1 MILVLVGRRRELA
14 RMRSCLDEAWS
25 GPSTVLVIE
34 GDPGIGKST
43 MLAEARAAAPGTVLS
58 TTGIEGESDIVYGNL
73 ADVFRGRYAHLA
85 AIPERQADALASV
98 FAIGPSRPA
107 DRFTV
112 ASATLNL
119 LGAIAAEG
127 PLLVTIDDAQWI
139 DPASLQA
146 LLFAANR
153 LEVQGVVLLFAVR
166 ARQPTGQQLS
176 RFPTLALDGL
186 GASDARQLLAEAGV
200 PAMSEA
206 STSRLVEE
214 SGGNPLA
221 LLTLP
226 TTMPADDLALWAL
239 SAEPLPISSVL
250 ENAFCGNITTLP
262 AETRQA
268 LLMLAVLGSGTLKP
282 TSVWSAAELSLDD
295 LDPAEEA
302 GLIVYR
308 QGRPEFR
315 HPLIRAA
322 AYRVATTAARRR
334 AHLHAADLL
343 ESSTNA
349 RALERRAGHLVAA
362 GTAANESL
370 ASTFQATADQELATG
385 NFTVAGKLY
394 QRSAD
399 LTPNPN
405 IAMRRML
412 LAANALRLAGAIDE
426 SRGLLADAASR
437 GDDPAVL
444 AAIGHALS
452 RLEVYRG
459 SMVQGRDGLLEIGI
473 AAAVR
478 SPVQAADILSD
489 AALAST
495 VIGDMETARTSARH
509 AMALVAHPGSSPPLQ
524 VTAVSVLV
532 SALSGDQGEARAL
545 LAPRTAE
552 IDTVDPLGID
562 FIYQVSLELSLAHF
576 ALEETDRSRVLL
588 QRAVE
593 GARERSATGVLPF
606 RLGSLARVEFW
617 QGRWATALATV
628 HEALRLADE
637 TGWVSERP
645 SSLATLARI
654 EAVTGRHEECRSHAK
669 DATAAA
675 ELAGAGTYAALGHVA
690 LGMLELTCQN
700 PAAAIGHFE
709 LVTAFADNVGF
720 ARSPVMWWSSDLIEC
735 YVAEGMLDA
744 ARHELAKLEVVASGP
759 AMPTTAA
766 VAARCRALLEPAAFE
781 RYMADALRLHAIGDM
796 PFEQARTELLMG
808 GYLRRRNQ
816 QGKARPLL
824 ASALATFER
833 LGAVDWASRARD
845 QLEATGMRIRRT
857 TNGLGELTPQELQ
870 VALAVAR
877 GMSNKEVA
885 GHLFLS
891 VKTVEFHLSHV
902 FQKLGVNRRTRV
914 ASLVARHETLQGTT
928 LETLAAGNR

>member
-1 MILVLVGRRRELA
+1 MLVGRGRELA
-14 RMRSCLDEAWS
+14 RVRSCVDGAGAGAS
-25 GPSTVLVIE
+25 SVLVIE

-43 MLAEARAAAPGTVLS
+43 MLAEARAAAHGTTLS
-58 TTGIEGESDIVYGNL
+58 TTGIEGESDIAYGNL
-73 ADVFRGRYAHLA
+73 ADVFRGHYDHLT

-98 FAIGPSRPA
+98 FAIGPSAPA

-119 LGAIAAEG
+119 LGSIAAEG
-127 PLLVTIDDAQWI
+127 PLLVTVDDAQWV
-139 DPASLQA
+139 DPASFQA
-146 LLFAANR
+146 LLFTANR
-153 LEVQGVVLLFAVR
+153 LDVRGTVLIFAVR
-166 ARQPTGQQLS
+166 ARQPAGQQLS
-176 RFPTLALDGL
+176 RFPNLSLDGL
-186 GASDARQLLAEAGV
+186 DASEARQLLAESGV

-239 SAEPLPISSVL
+239 SAEPLPIGSVL
-250 ENAFCGNITTLP
+250 EDAFCGNITTLP
-262 AETRQA
+262 PETRQA
-268 LLMLAVLGSGTLKP
+268 LLMLAILGPETARNLPLAP
-282 TSVWSAAELSLDD
+282 TPDLSLDD
-295 LDPAEEA
+295 LDAAEEA

-308 QGRPEFR
+308 HGRPEFR

-322 AYRVATTAARRR
+322 AYRVSSSAARRR
-334 AHLHAADLL
+334 AHLQAARML
-343 ESSTNA
+343 ESATSA
-349 RALERRAGHLVAA
+349 QALERRAGHLVAA
-362 GTAANESL
+362 GTAADESL
-370 ASTFQATADQELATG
+370 ASTFQAVAEHELATG

-399 LTPNPN
+399 LTPTPN

-426 SRGLLADAASR
+426 SRGLLGDAASR
-437 GDDPAVL
+437 GDDPGL
-444 AAIGHALS
+444 TIAIAYALS

-459 SMVQGRDGLLEIGI
+459 AMVQGRAGLLELGSS
-473 AAAVR
+473 AAEG
-478 SPVQAADILSD
+478 SPRQAADILSD
-489 AALAST
+489 AALASS
-495 VIGDMETARTSARH
+495 VIGDLETARSAAKR
-509 AMALVAHPGSSPPLQ
+509 AMALVADLDGPPPLQ
-524 VTAVSVLV
+524 VVAVGALV
-532 SALSGDQGEARAL
+532 EGLSGDPAAARAL
-545 LAPRTAE
+545 LEPRTAE

-562 FIYQVSLELSLAHF
+562 FVYQVTLELSLAHF
-576 ALEETDRSRVLL
+576 AVEEADRSRVLL
-588 QRAVE
+588 ERAIQ

-654 EAVTGRHEECRSHAK
+654 EALTGHHEECRTHAHE
-669 DATAAA
+669 AIAAA
-675 ELAGAGTYAALGHVA
+675 GGAGAGTYVALGHIARGVS
-690 LGMLELTCQN
+690 ELTSEN
-700 PAAAIGHFE
+700 PAAAIAHFE
-709 LVTAFADNVGF
+709 RVAAFADENGF
-720 ARSPVMWWSSDLIEC
+720 ARCPVMWWSSDLIEC
-735 YVAEGMLDA
+735 YVAEGMHDA
-744 ARHELAKLEVVASGP
+744 ARQELAKLEAAAAGP
-759 AMPTTAA
+759 SMPTTAA

-781 RYMADALRLHAIGDM
+781 GHLTEALRLHALGDM
-796 PFEQARTELLMG
+796 PFEQARTELLFG
-808 GYLRRRNQ
+808 GHLRRHHQ
-816 QGKARPLL
+816 AGQARPLL
-824 ASALATFER
+824 GAALATFER
-833 LGAVDWASRARD
+833 LGAVEWADRARD
-845 QLEATGMRIRRT
+845 QLEATGVRIRRAS
-857 TNGLGELTPQELQ
+857 NGLSELTPQELQ

-902 FQKLGVNRRTRV
+902 FQKLGVNRRTRLS
-914 ASLVARHETLQGTT
+914 ALVARHET
-928 LETLAAGNR
+928 AGAEGS

>member
-1 MILVLVGRRRELA
+1 
-14 RMRSCLDEAWS
+14 MRSCLDEAWS
-25 GPSTVLVIE
+25 GASTVLVIE

-43 MLAEARAAAPGTVLS
+43 MLADARAAAPGTVLS
-58 TTGIEGESDIVYGNL
+58 TTGIEGESDIAYGNL
-73 ADVFRGRYAHLA
+73 ADVFRGHYAHLA

-119 LGAIAAEG
+119 FGAIAAEG

-139 DPASLQA
+139 DPASFQA

-153 LEVQGVVLLFAVR
+153 LDVNGVALLFAVR
-166 ARQPTGQQLS
+166 ARQPAGQQLS
-176 RFPTLALDGL
+176 RFPTLVLDGL
-186 GASDARQLLAEAGV
+186 RASDARQLLAEAGA

-206 STSRLVEE
+206 SMARLVEE

-239 SAEPLPISSVL
+239 SAEPLPIGSVL
-250 ENAFCGNITTLP
+250 EDAFRGNITTLP
-262 AETRQA
+262 PETRQA
-268 LLMLAVLGSGTLKP
+268 LVMLAVLGSGTAKH

-322 AYRVATTAARRR
+322 AYRVATSAARRR

-343 ESSTNA
+343 QSSTSA

-362 GTAANESL
+362 GTAADESL
-370 ASTFQATADQELATG
+370 AATFEATADQELATG

-412 LAANALRLAGAIDE
+412 SAANALRLAGAIDE
-426 SRGLLADAASR
+426 SRGLLTDAASR
-437 GDDPAVL
+437 GDDPDLL
-444 AAIGHALS
+444 AAIGYALS

-459 SMVQGRDGLLEIGI
+459 SMVQGRDGLLEVGM
-473 AAAVR
+473 AAAAR
-478 SPVQAADILSD
+478 NPVQAADILSD

-495 VIGDMETARTSARH
+495 VIGDMETARRSARH
-509 AMALVAHPGSSPPLQ
+509 AIALVAHPESNPPLQ
-524 VTAVSVLV
+524 VTAVRAMV
-532 SALSGDQGEARAL
+532 SALSGDPGEARAL

-562 FIYQVSLELSLAHF
+562 FVYQVTLELSLAHF
-576 ALEETDRSRVLL
+576 AIEEADRARVLL
-588 QRAVE
+588 ERAVE
-593 GARERSATGVLPF
+593 GARARSATGVLPF
-606 RLGSLARVEFW
+606 RLGSLARVQFW

-628 HEALRLADE
+628 HEALRLAEE

-654 EAVTGRHEECRSHAK
+654 EAVTGHHEECRRHARE
-669 DATAAA
+669 ATAAA
-675 ELAGAGTYAALGHVA
+675 ELAGAGTYAALGQA
-690 LGMLELTCQN
+690 ACGLLELTRQN
-700 PAAAIGHFE
+700 PAAAIAHFE

-735 YVAEGMLDA
+735 YVAEGMFDA
-744 ARHELAKLEVVASGP
+744 ARHELAKLEAAATGP
-759 AMPTTAA
+759 AMPITAA

-781 RYMADALRLHAIGDM
+781 RHMADAVRLHAVGDM
-796 PFEQARTELLMG
+796 PFEQARTELLIG
-808 GYLRRRNQ
+808 GYLRRHNQ
-816 QGKARPLL
+816 SGKARSLL

-833 LGAVDWASRARD
+833 LRAVDWANRARD

-857 TNGLGELTPQELQ
+857 TDGLGELTPQELQ
-870 VALAVAR
+870 VALAVTR
-877 GMSNKEVA
+877 GMSNKEIA

-902 FQKLGVNRRTRV
+902 FHKLGVNRRTQV
-914 ASLVARHETLQGTT
+914 AGLVARHETWHGTS
-928 LETLAAGNR
+928 AAENR